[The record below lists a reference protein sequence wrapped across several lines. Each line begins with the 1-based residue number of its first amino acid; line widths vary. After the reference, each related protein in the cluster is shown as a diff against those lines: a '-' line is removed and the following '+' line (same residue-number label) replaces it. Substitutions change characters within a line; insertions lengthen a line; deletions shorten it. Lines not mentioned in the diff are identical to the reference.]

1 MLFNGL
7 TQVVQGEQLGSSDVG
22 NNVTSPINI
31 TTIMIK
37 GNVTIPKRSRW
48 PVGNATIKR
57 SMPWCHP
64 NLTFPIVFS
73 PCQSKFFPQKEIAKG
88 FVLSPP
94 LIFFYNE

>member
-1 MLFNGL
+1 VLFNAL
-7 TQVVQGEQLGSSDVG
+7 MQVVQRAQSGSSDVK

-37 GNVTIPKRSRW
+37 RNVTIPKRSQW
-48 PVGNATIKR
+48 PVSNATIKR

-73 PCQSKFFPQKEIAKG
+73 PCQSKFFPQKKK
-88 FVLSPP
+88 
-94 LIFFYNE
+94 